1 MRRKRFQR
9 GSVKPRKRKGRL
21 YWYAQWRESGTCR
34 SKELGLCSL
43 MSRGEAEVTLAAIL
57 QPINVDAGLRIRPVY
72 TFKQFVEVVYLPV
85 CRGKWKV
92 STGMTEGSRLQAHLT
107 TTLGQRPMHEIHRED
122 LQSLLDSKSRNL
134 ARSVVDHLRFR
145 LRSIFELGVTEGIVE
160 RNPAVSLYTPKQC
173 KSGRER
179 LILTPQETLQMTEAL
194 DLREKLIVR
203 LATWEGMRPGE
214 ILGLQV
220 GDVGT
225 ESISVQRRVYKGNI
239 DSPKTTRSIRQVALT
254 NGTTTLLNAWID
266 RLPDRQSGTWLFPS
280 EKLATPLRRDNLWR
294 RNMLP
299 KLKKI
304 SLEWATFQVMRRTFA
319 TFSKQVGVDPH
330 TRSAQMGNTVDVGE
344 NEYAVSQLEDKLE
357 AVRKMERMLTKG
369 G

>member
-1 MRRKRFQR
+1 M
-9 GSVKPRKRKGRL
+9 
-21 YWYAQWRESGTCR
+21 
-34 SKELGLCSL
+34 LG
-43 MSRGEAEVTLAAIL
+43 
-57 QPINVDAGLRIRPVY
+57 QRIRPVY

-92 STGMTEGSRLQAHLT
+92 STGMTEESRLQVHLVT
-107 TTLGQRPMHEIHRED
+107 SLGQRPMHEISRED
-122 LQSLLDSKSRNL
+122 LQCLLDSKSRGL

-179 LILTPQETLQMTEAL
+179 FVLTPEEALQMTEAL
-194 DLREKLIVR
+194 DLREKVIVR

-239 DSPKTTRSIRQVALT
+239 DSPKTKRSIRQVALT
-254 NGTTTLLNAWID
+254 NGTKTLLNAWID
-266 RLPDRQSGTWLFPS
+266 WLRDRQSGAWLFSS
-280 EKLATPLRRDNLWR
+280 ETLATPLSRDNLWR
-294 RNMLP
+294 RNLLP

-304 SLEWATFQVMRRTFA
+304 NLEWATFQVMRRTFA
-319 TFSKQVGVDPH
+319 TLSKQVGVDPH
-330 TRSAQMGNTVDVGE
+330 TRSAQMGNTVDVSE
-344 NEYAVSQLEDKLE
+344 NEYAVSQLEDKLA
-357 AVRKMERMLTKG
+357 AVRKMEHLMAK
-369 G
+369 